1 MAVDRP
7 EPIRPDAHRVR
18 PGAHGVGAS
27 AGGSRDSGTHCPEP
41 RRAYERPSE
50 RARKPHLVQK
60 HGCLY
65 TPGQNSATSGAKES
79 HTQGKGKAASTTTEH
94 LDVRG
99 GVAQGY
105 RKAAGVAI
113 RLPHAG
119 EATTAPF
126 PWHRPFAVLRRDLLW
141 RRLAMVTGRYTPSGR
156 HMPGNLIRGSIQWQK

>member
-1 MAVDRP
+1 MAIDRP

-79 HTQGKGKAASTTTEH
+79 HTQGKGKAASTSTQSTWRESE
-94 LDVRG
+94 RARA
-99 GVAQGY
+99 VANGY
-105 RKAAGVAI
+105 RKAAAGVAI
-113 RLPHAG
+113 RVPHRR
-119 EATTAPF
+119 ATSAAPF
-126 PWHRPFAVLRRDLLW
+126 PWRRPFAMLRSGRQR
-141 RRLAMVTGRYTPSGR
+141 RRLTMVTGRYTPSGR
-156 HMPGNLIRGSIQWQK
+156 HTRGIRQET